1 MGIPGKGT
9 AFFSILKVFL
19 FLVVLY
25 FIAFPIFLMTAIIDV
40 EISMTEAM
48 IANIV
53 PAVSKLIFYACGI
66 INGINIGKTE

>member
-1 MGIPGKGT
+1 
-9 AFFSILKVFL
+9 
-19 FLVVLY
+19 
-25 FIAFPIFLMTAIIDV
+25 MTAIIDV